1 MKSQTTNISRAAT
14 TAAAAILILANA
26 CVSSSTPLAFATF
39 HQTIPSPI
47 DKKIA
52 YSFDTKNTRFST
64 INQKSNDLFMQ
75 QSYPLKNRLTA
86 LNMVEDEE
94 KDYVSPMR
102 QRPPPKGGDIAYTNE
117 NILRQLRYYNDI
129 RKVGGKDC
137 VQDIYVRDP
146 NTSVGG
152 NNNFRLF
159 WFVGKV
165 ARCTGTVSPE
175 LAVARLF
182 NLIEEHA
189 TRIRPIELGRSFG
202 SLEFYVAPGDTEFL
216 TSQNDPGIRLEK
228 MPRSVDG
235 AEEVAMLEVGLNLEI
250 LTNQGAGFCIVR
262 TEDGVVPPHLIGS

>member
-1 MKSQTTNISRAAT
+1 MSRAAT

-39 HQTIPSPI
+39 HQTTTSSI
-47 DKKIA
+47 DKKIT
-52 YSFDTKNTRFST
+52 YSFNTKNTKSST
-64 INQKSNDLFMQ
+64 INQKRNDLFMH
-75 QSYPLKNRLTA
+75 QSYLLKSRLTA
-86 LNMVEDEE
+86 LNMVKEEE

-137 VQDIYVRDP
+137 VQDVYVRDP
-146 NTSVGG
+146 NTSVGD
-152 NNNFRLF
+152 NNNNVRLF

-202 SLEFYVAPGDTEFL
+202 SLEFYVAPGDTESK
-216 TSQNDPGIRLEK
+216 TSQNDPGIRLKK

-235 AEEVAMLEVGLNLEI
+235 AEEVALLEVGLNLEI

-262 TEDGVVPPHLIGS
+262 TEDGVVPPHLIGM